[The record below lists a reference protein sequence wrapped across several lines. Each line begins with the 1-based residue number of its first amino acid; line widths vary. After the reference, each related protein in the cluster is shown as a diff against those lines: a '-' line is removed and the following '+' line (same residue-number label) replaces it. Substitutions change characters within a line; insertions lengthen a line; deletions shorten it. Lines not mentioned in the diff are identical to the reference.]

1 MSIKKMSLQQK
12 RELPD
17 DKGHCLYGLM
27 TMKETSNKLRA
38 PSWPPAKNLGINF
51 RLHENVSVKVILQNG
66 SYETPSKRCRLESR
80 IMAFQKFCSRH

>member
-38 PSWPPAKNLGINF
+38 PVLPPAKNLPINY
-51 RLHENVSVKVILQNG
+51 RLHKNVSVLCYTPLIHPHITHLTKHVINLF
-66 SYETPSKRCRLESR
+66 YC
-80 IMAFQKFCSRH
+80 